1 MNIIISNS
9 SDTPIYE
16 QIVEAV
22 QKSIICGELGESD
35 ALPSIRSLARELSVS
50 VITVKKAYETLEAKG
65 YIMTQAGKGSIVSAK
80 SSVLAREH
88 KISVMEQHILSAID
102 ISRELMMDC
111 DELKAVFDELYKEA

>member
-9 SDTPIYE
+9 SDKPIYE

-22 QKSIICGELGESD
+22 QKSIICGELRESD

-50 VITVKKAYETLEAKG
+50 VITVKKAYETLEERG
-65 YIMTQAGKGSIVSAK
+65 YIMTQAGKGSIVSAR
-80 SSVLAREH
+80 SGALAREH

-102 ISRELMMDC
+102 ISRELMMSC
-111 DELKAVFDELYKEA
+111 DELKEMFGELYKEA